1 MRTPR
6 LPTPRTF
13 PSLCLAT
20 IALAACASPSDS
32 QPQATPTFREPAAT
46 LPNPTLASPTAAE
59 ALVQPTPTATQ
70 ASGDKALFPLST
82 PGPYRVGRRTFTLED
97 PSRDGRLVGITIW
110 YPALE
115 GTGLPGSGPRLD
127 ADADTSGAPYPLLLS
142 STKAARIFAPYLV
155 SRGFTWASVDHID
168 SYMKMENEMF
178 DQPLDILFALN
189 QAASNQL
196 EGLGGMIDAERAGAM
211 GYSFDGYNT
220 LALSGARID
229 PQYYLSQCP
238 DPDPITKPLLSG
250 LSAFN
255 CGPASDWPAFAAQ
268 AGEAIT
274 KSDDG
279 MWQPMSD
286 PRIRAVMPLAGEGW
300 WLFGERGL
308 AAADR
313 PALFIVATGDLLYP
327 ENALIFEHLG
337 TADKAL
343 ISFVGPDHMM
353 IYNARMVARMAH
365 FAAAFF
371 GYHLQGKDDLA
382 HYFSEEWVAQ
392 CEDLAWGVQP
402 TD

>member
-1 MRTPR
+1 MTTSSPSPR
-6 LPTPRTF
+6 IF
-13 PSLCLAT
+13 PSLCLAM
-20 IALAACASPSDS
+20 LVLVACASPSTS
-32 QPQATPTFREPAAT
+32 QPQATATFGQPAVT
-46 LPNPTLASPTAAE
+46 LPNPTSIPPTAAE
-59 ALVQPTPTATQ
+59 VLDQPTPTATP
-70 ASGDKALFPLST
+70 AGGEKALFPLSA
-82 PGPYRVGRRTFTLED
+82 PGPYHVGRRSFTVED
-97 PSRDGRLVGITIW
+97 PSRNGRLVGITIW
-110 YPALE
+110 YPAQE
-115 GTGLPGSGPRLD
+115 GTGIPGSGPRLD
-127 ADADTSGAPYPLLLS
+127 AAADSSGAPYPLLLS
-142 STKAARIFAPYLV
+142 SSKVARILAPYLI

-168 SYMKMENEMF
+168 SYMKMTVEMF
-178 DQPLDILFALN
+178 DHPLDILFALN

-196 EGLGGMIDAERAGAM
+196 EGLAGMIDAEDAGAL

-229 PQYYLSQCP
+229 PQHYLSQCP
-238 DPDPITKPLLSG
+238 NPDPITKPLLTG

-274 KSDDG
+274 ESDDG
-279 MWQPMSD
+279 LWQPMTD

-327 ENALIFEHLG
+327 ENAQIFAHLG
-337 TADKAL
+337 SADKAL

-353 IYNARMVARMAH
+353 IYNAKMVGRMAH

-382 HYFSEEWVAQ
+382 RYFSAEWVAQ
-392 CEDLAWGVQP
+392 CEDVAWGVQSP
-402 TD
+402 D